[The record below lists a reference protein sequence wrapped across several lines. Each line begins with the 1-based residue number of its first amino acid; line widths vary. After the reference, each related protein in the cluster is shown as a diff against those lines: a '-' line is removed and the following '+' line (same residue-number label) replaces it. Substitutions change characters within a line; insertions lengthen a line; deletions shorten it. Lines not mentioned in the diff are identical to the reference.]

1 VSAFWKDVFEMI
13 YNRKRSSFAVGRF
26 QGQQGPSREV
36 SILWA
41 KKAPIRRKALFSKNL
56 SFREKRF
63 SCGNKVFFLGI
74 RRG

>member
-41 KKAPIRRKALFSKNL
+41 KKAPLGERP
-56 SFREKRF
+56 SFRRIFPLGKRDFLAEIRYF
-63 SCGNKVFFLGI
+63 S
-74 RRG
+74 